1 MSRVVARL
9 RVHAKAD
16 DGFSLTEL
24 LVTIMIMGIVMTI
37 VGSMFINV
45 ARITANS
52 NSTTTKSSVAANLMD
67 AMSKVIRTAANN
79 PVSGQEIPDPA
90 VVAATANSLTL
101 YSFVDTSALAPKPTK
116 VRLSIDA
123 KGNVVEERWAASTS
137 AQGYWTFPGSPTV
150 RTLGGPVI
158 TTSTSLFTYLDA
170 SNTVITAGTAGMS
183 ATDRKR
189 VASIRVTIT
198 IANSLTTGDDAI
210 VIDNTIGMPNLGLP
224 GKAD

>member
-1 MSRVVARL
+1 MTAATARF
-9 RVHAKAD
+9 RARAQAD
-16 DGFSLTEL
+16 EGFSLTEL

-79 PVSGQEIPDPA
+79 PVAGQDLADPA
-90 VVAATANSLTL
+90 IVAATANSVTL
-101 YSFVDTSALAPKPTK
+101 YSFVDTSALTPKPTK
-116 VRLSIDA
+116 VRFSIDA
-123 KGNVVEERWAASTS
+123 KGNVVEERWAAATST
-137 AQGYWTFPGSPTV
+137 QGYWSFPGSPTI

-158 TTSTSLFTYLDA
+158 TTTTSLFTYFDA
-170 SNTVITAGTAGMS
+170 SNAVITVGTAGMS

-210 VIDNTIGMPNLGLP
+210 VIDNTIGMPNLGLS